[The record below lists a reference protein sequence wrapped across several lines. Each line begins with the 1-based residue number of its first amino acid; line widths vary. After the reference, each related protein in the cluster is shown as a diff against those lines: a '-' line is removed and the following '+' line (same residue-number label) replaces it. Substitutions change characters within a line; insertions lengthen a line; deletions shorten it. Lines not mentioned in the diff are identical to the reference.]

1 VRIILHVLLH
11 QSNLN
16 FKIADRAP
24 ITFYIQL
31 NWPKPFI
38 FKSNNTFSLSFGC
51 YTRIDCELFR
61 LETVAHTAGARIITI
76 SLLHNA
82 ECNFPAIFE
91 RRAPL
96 YIIHGWMEKV
106 QRALALSAIDAH
118 SIHFLLTHTLVS
130 LLHYN
135 KCSFNCPRKRSKHNS
150 HQLHAYR
157 DT

>member
-1 VRIILHVLLH
+1 MKLMLQVIDKGINISSSLDNMYVKYFACLAT

-31 NWPKPFI
+31 NWPEPFI
-38 FKSNNTFSLSFGC
+38 FKSNNTFSLSFDC

-61 LETVAHTAGARIITI
+61 LETLAHTAGARIITI

-82 ECNFPAIFE
+82 ECNFPTIFE

-96 YIIHGWMEKV
+96 YILHG
-106 QRALALSAIDAH
+106 
-118 SIHFLLTHTLVS
+118 
-130 LLHYN
+130 
-135 KCSFNCPRKRSKHNS
+135 
-150 HQLHAYR
+150 
-157 DT
+157 